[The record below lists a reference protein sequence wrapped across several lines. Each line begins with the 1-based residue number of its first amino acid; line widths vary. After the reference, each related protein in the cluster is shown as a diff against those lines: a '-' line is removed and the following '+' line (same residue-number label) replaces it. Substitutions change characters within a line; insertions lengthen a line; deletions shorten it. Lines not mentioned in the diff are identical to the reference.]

1 MDPDIKKQALRQITY
16 GLYVMSSASDD
27 VVSAGTVNWL
37 SQASF
42 DPPLVMASAKA
53 DSGLHAAVEKSGTF
67 AVNFLSASQKQFAE
81 DFFRPT
87 NIEGNL
93 INGHAFKPGT
103 TGAPVLDEVYAY
115 IECKVTD
122 KLAMGDHTVFVGE
135 VIAAEHRRED
145 KPLEMWGTGWFYG
158 G

>member
-1 MDPDIKKQALRQITY
+1 MDPDIKKQTLRQITY
-16 GLYVMSSASDD
+16 GLYVMSSASGDE
-27 VVSAGTVNWL
+27 VGAGTVNWL

-42 DPPLVMASAKA
+42 SPPLVMVAAKA
-53 DSGLHAAVEKSGTF
+53 DSGLHSAVEKSGTF
-67 AVNFLSASQKQFAE
+67 AVNFLSESQKQFAE

-87 NIEGNL
+87 TVEGEL
-93 INGHAFKPGT
+93 INGHAFRPGT

-115 IECKVTD
+115 IECKVSD
-122 KLAMGDHTVFVGE
+122 KLAMDDHTVFVGE

>member
-1 MDPDIKKQALRQITY
+1 MDPDIKKKALRQITY
-16 GLYVMSSASDD
+16 GLYVMSSSSGDD
-27 VVSAGTVNWL
+27 INAGTVNWL

-42 DPPLVMASAKA
+42 NPPLVMVAAKV
-53 DSGLHAAVEKSGTF
+53 DSGLHATVEKSGTF

-81 DFFRPT
+81 DFFRPST
-87 NIEGNL
+87 VEGNK
-93 INGHAFKPGT
+93 INGHPFKPGE

-115 IECKVTD
+115 IECKVTV
-122 KLAMGDHTVFVGE
+122 KLAIGDHTIFVGE
-135 VIAAEHRRED
+135 VIAAEHRLED